1 MSAVEKRVYWLV
13 RCVDDAAELNNN
25 SFISHHK
32 LMIITIDAAIIIPT
46 RFKIIYCS
54 SEYDISIIIFE
65 MSNYITELALK
76 LLAFKLL

>member
-1 MSAVEKRVYWLV
+1 
-13 RCVDDAAELNNN
+13 
-25 SFISHHK
+25 
-32 LMIITIDAAIIIPT
+32 MIVTIDAAIIIPT

-76 LLAFKLL
+76 LLAFKLLWTPLYVSHWLLYIYKLY